1 MVLTPGDQ
9 TSDGQL
15 LRVVE
20 QTHNA
25 SAKTVI
31 VVHPPHGAPVDRDRR
46 WVTLIEKSAGM
57 HNDVRL
63 SLRLPPP
70 TGTR

>member
-1 MVLTPGDQ
+1 VLSPSDQ
-9 TSDGQL
+9 TSDAQM

-20 QTHNA
+20 QTHAA
-25 SAKTVI
+25 SAKATIVI
-31 VVHPPHGAPVDRDRR
+31 HPPQNTPIDRDRR
-46 WVTLIEKSAGM
+46 WVTLVERAAPV